1 MHYQNLMVI
10 LEPLLKIK
18 FMSDTIFLK
27 TWYPVKVKKFYN
39 PVTSLL
45 LGQHSEW
52 KGMRLTGQV
61 RADENIATPLNV
73 DSQYKKSKEWKED
86 LIH

>member
-1 MHYQNLMVI
+1 
-10 LEPLLKIK
+10 
-18 FMSDTIFLK
+18 
-27 TWYPVKVKKFYN
+27 
-39 PVTSLL
+39 
-45 LGQHSEW
+45 
-52 KGMRLTGQV
+52 MRLTGQV